1 MFHWSKRLAVIAL
14 VIGNTTTRSGLV
26 VRAKIDR
33 RRYPLGKKIP
43 AKEMRAFN
51 IVQDTFHGDWNYTIH
66 HPSPRGRLRIELEA
80 HVSASA
86 K

>member
-1 MFHWSKRLAVIAL
+1 MNWSGRPLRTYETIVNL
-14 VIGNTTTRSGLV
+14 IGNTTTRSGLV

-43 AKEMRAFN
+43 AKEMRALN

-66 HPSPRGRLRIELEA
+66 PRTEA
-80 HVSASA
+80 R
-86 K
+86 